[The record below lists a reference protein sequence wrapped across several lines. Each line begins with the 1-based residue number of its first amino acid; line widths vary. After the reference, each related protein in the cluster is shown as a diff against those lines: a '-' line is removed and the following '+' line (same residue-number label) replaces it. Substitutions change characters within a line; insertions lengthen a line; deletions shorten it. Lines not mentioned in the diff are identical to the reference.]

1 MDKLL
6 FTLNSPIGARSTLSQ
21 TRFFYALSCLFSKK
35 RANKKP
41 ELGKCCLA
49 PNVVFYLIWGTIK
62 QETTVWLMA
71 LKRVKFRASGKVL
84 VGELKCDVAVFWTHA
99 KNNQLR
105 SQRLFE
111 FRKIEMN
118 TTNLQKEF
126 ESLMLK
132 IVELNKIDCIRSTAL
147 VSKLHLWL
155 QPSLPYTY
163 HSFRTIFRNEVYRK
177 EKSDRPV
184 DSKQTVSKTWVL
196 RMAFWLCEGVV
207 CVTNLFSISIGSNKF
222 LIVVLC
228 ISRDFLPTV
237 LKQLSNF

>member
-1 MDKLL
+1 MAHAFFAQMPYGQIVVHFEFADWRPFHTFSNTFFPRLEL
-6 FTLNSPIGARSTLSQ
+6 FVQQKTSEQKAWVGKM
-21 TRFFYALSCLFSKK
+21 LF
-35 RANKKP
+35 
-41 ELGKCCLA
+41 GTKCR
-49 PNVVFYLIWGTIK
+49 FYLIRGTIK

-196 RMAFWLCEGVV
+196 RTAFWFCEGVV

-222 LIVVLC
+222 
-228 ISRDFLPTV
+228 
-237 LKQLSNF
+237 